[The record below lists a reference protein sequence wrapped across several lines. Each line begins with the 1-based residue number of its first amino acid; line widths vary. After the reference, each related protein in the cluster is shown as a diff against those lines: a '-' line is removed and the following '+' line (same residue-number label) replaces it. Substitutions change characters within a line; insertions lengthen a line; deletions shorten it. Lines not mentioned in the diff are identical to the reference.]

1 MKKSQKS
8 IQLTKIYI
16 IILAMGFVALLFLA
30 PVASFWYCDMI
41 EKGDFAAKVLMAVF
55 YVCSPAA
62 AVVIVSGIKMLDNMK
77 NGNFFT
83 QTNTKHLGRMSLSC
97 IYVAPVCIVGCFW
110 FYGFMPI
117 AVSAIFMFLI
127 LRIIKNVFE
136 YGCEIKEE
144 NDLMV

>member
-1 MKKSQKS
+1 MKKSHKS

-16 IILAMGFVALLFLA
+16 IILAVGFVALLFLA
-30 PVASFWYCDMI
+30 PVASFWYCDMTG
-41 EKGDFAAKVLMAVF
+41 KGDLAAKVLMSVF
-55 YVCSPAA
+55 YICSPAA
-62 AVVIVSGIKMLDNMK
+62 AVVIVSALKMLNNMM
-77 NGNFFT
+77 NGEFFT
-83 QTNTKHLGRMSLSC
+83 EINTRHLSRMSLSC
-97 IYVAPVCIVGCFW
+97 IFVAPVCIVGCFW

>member
-8 IQLTKIYI
+8 IQLTKAYI
-16 IILAMGFVALLFLA
+16 FILAIGFVALLFTA
-30 PVASFWYCDMI
+30 PIASFWYCDMAGKSDI
-41 EKGDFAAKVLMAVF
+41 AAKVLMAVF

-62 AVVIVSGIKMLDNMK
+62 AVVIISSFKMLNNMK
-77 NGNFFT
+77 KGEFFT
-83 QTNTKHLGRMSLSC
+83 ETNTKLLSRMSLSC
-97 IYVAPVCIVGCFW
+97 LFVAPVCIVGCFW

>member
-8 IQLTKIYI
+8 IQLTKAYI
-16 IILAMGFVALLFLA
+16 FILAVCFVVLIFAA
-30 PVASFWYCDMI
+30 PFAAFWYCDMVG
-41 EKGDFAAKVLMAVF
+41 KGDLAAKVLMAVF

-62 AVVIVSGIKMLDNMK
+62 AVVIISSLKMLNNMQ
-77 NGNFFT
+77 NGEFFT
-83 QTNTKHLGRMSLSC
+83 ETNTKHLGRMSIAC
-97 IYVAPVCIVGCFW
+97 FYVAPVCFVGCFW

>member
-8 IQLTKIYI
+8 INLTVAYI
-16 IILAMGFVALLFLA
+16 IILAVAFVALLFAA
-30 PVASFWYCDMI
+30 PFAAFWYCDLTG
-41 EKGDFAAKVLMAVF
+41 KGDVAAKVLMSVF
-55 YVCSPAA
+55 YICSPAA
-62 AVVIVSGIKMLDNMK
+62 VVVIVSSLKLLKNMK
-77 NGNFFT
+77 NGEFFT
-83 QTNTKHLGRMSLSC
+83 AINTKHLSRMSMSC
-97 IYVAPVCIVGCFW
+97 IFVAPVCIVGCFW